1 MDFLWII
8 QRGIYSRGL
17 DFFFFFF
24 LNLLLSFLPGLFIF
38 LCIITGALN

>member
-1 MDFLWII
+1 MDYIEGDIQSWFGFL
-8 QRGIYSRGL
+8 
-17 DFFFFFF
+17 FFF